1 MVRYYDRQGEPIDI
15 KQWASLFTPS
25 YQHVAKDNE
34 VEGYTVSTVW
44 LGLDHNWHGDKIH
57 IFETM
62 LFGKGERDQE
72 CHRYST
78 EEEALAG
85 HQAIVTALRNVASLT
100 N

>member
-1 MVRYYDRQGEPIDI
+1 MALYYDRRGEPIDVN
-15 KQWASLFTPS
+15 QWASLFTPS
-25 YQHVAKDNE
+25 YQCVARDYE

-44 LGLDHNWHGDKIH
+44 LGLDHNWGDGKIL

-72 CHRYST
+72 CHRYSA
-78 EEEALAG
+78 EKEALAG